1 MMNPERL
8 FLFVLLICAQGS
20 SVAGLPSQG
29 ESYDE
34 IRATKRVEALRI
46 EEPVVIDGRLDETVW
61 QRAQPADEF
70 YQQSPDEGELA
81 TRQTE
86 VRFLY
91 DDTTL
96 YVGAMMYD
104 DQPEGLVIN
113 ELRRDFGGS
122 QNDTFGLVLD
132 LFRDGQ
138 TGFGFLVNAGG
149 ATRDTQVYDNGQNDG
164 SWHGVWFSRTANP
177 GRWLERG
184 IRHPLQ
190 DTPISESGSVGVGD
204 EHGSLVASHQRDVAL
219 VTGLETP
226 SDTTPSPRRAF

>member
-1 MMNPERL
+1 MTHRERL

-29 ESYDE
+29 ENYAE
-34 IRATKRVEALRI
+34 IRATKHVETLRI
-46 EEPVVIDGRLDETVW
+46 EEPIVIDGRLDEAVW

-122 QNDTFGLVLD
+122 SSDTFGLVLS

-138 TGFGFLVNAGG
+138 TVSVSSSTRGVRR
-149 ATRDTQVYDNGQNDG
+149 ATRRPTTTDKTTVAGTASGFPAQR
-164 SWHGVWFSRTANP
+164 SWKMAGARN
-177 GRWLERG
+177 
-184 IRHPLQ
+184 
-190 DTPISESGSVGVGD
+190 
-204 EHGSLVASHQRDVAL
+204 
-219 VTGLETP
+219 
-226 SDTTPSPRRAF
+226 TPSPSRHSDFRIGKCRSGG